1 MTDDAKN
8 PSLTPAP
15 YSKATLHLCRQIEE
29 AKSKEERAQLMLQL
43 AARFHQEHDPT
54 DAELN
59 DHYHSFFEEYEHARM
74 SFQQAA
80 FRLARLAMSEVQ
92 GAFETGR
99 LSPEESAVI
108 GKAVN

>member
-1 MTDDAKN
+1 MTEDKN
-8 PSLTPAP
+8 QPPVASP

-43 AARFHQEHDPT
+43 ASRYHLEHDPT
-54 DAELN
+54 DADLN
-59 DHYHSFFEEYEHARM
+59 DQYHSFFEEYEHARM
-74 SFQQAA
+74 AFQQSA

-92 GAFETGR
+92 GAFESGR
-99 LSPEESAVI
+99 LTPEESAVV